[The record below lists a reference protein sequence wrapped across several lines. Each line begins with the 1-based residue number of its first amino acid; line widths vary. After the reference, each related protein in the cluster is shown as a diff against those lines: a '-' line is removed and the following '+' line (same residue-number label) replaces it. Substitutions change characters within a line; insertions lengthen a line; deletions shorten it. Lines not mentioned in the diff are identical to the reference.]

1 MIRPLLGTFVIE
13 GNIVSSAYLT
23 PEMLSQRLP
32 HSTRHIREYLKGR
45 IFIEG
50 YHYVRTPGG
59 RGLLFIWERV
69 EELVNGDATTPVRIP
84 LAPGGFANG

>member
-32 HSTRHIREYLKGR
+32 HSTRHIRECLKDR
-45 IFIEG
+45 VFIEG
-50 YHYVRTPGG
+50 YHYVLTPGG
-59 RGLLFIWERV
+59 RRLLCIRERAGERV
-69 EELVNGDATTPVRIP
+69 SGDATAPVRTP
-84 LAPGGFANG
+84 LVPGGVANG